1 VLRITPQSVVYTI
14 RTEETG
20 REHRQSLQVF
30 FAGQA
35 AVVYNRSMSE
45 QRGTERLRRLNL
57 GCGRYPLAGY
67 INIDIDPA
75 SAADLRF
82 DLSSF
87 PYPLEPEKYDR
98 IVASHVLEHLP
109 DAFGAMR
116 EWARLLSPAGTLIV
130 RVPHC
135 SRGFTHPQHRA
146 GFDVSFP
153 MYFDP
158 SFPGGYSG
166 VELRLVSMMLTWFA
180 QPELKKACLSPFQ
193 YRAGLLLGRLFDAV
207 AAMSPAACS
216 RIWAY
221 WVGGFEEIE
230 FVFEKPATTSERKS
244 EA

>member
-1 VLRITPQSVVYTI
+1 
-14 RTEETG
+14 
-20 REHRQSLQVF
+20 
-30 FAGQA
+30 
-35 AVVYNRSMSE
+35 MSE
-45 QRGTERLRRLNL
+45 QRENDRPRRLNL
-57 GCGRYPLAGY
+57 GCGRYPIDGY

-75 SAADLRF
+75 SSADLRF
-82 DLSSF
+82 DLASF
-87 PYPLEPEKYDR
+87 PYPLETGGYDR

-109 DAFGAMR
+109 DAFGTMR
-116 EWARLLSPAGTLIV
+116 EWARLLAPGGTMTI

-153 MYFDP
+153 LYFDS

-166 VELRLVSMMLTWFA
+166 VELRLVSMRLTWFA

-193 YRAGLLLGRLFDAV
+193 YRAALLLGRLFDV
-207 AAMSPAACS
+207 AAALSPSACS

-230 FVFEKPATTSERKS
+230 FVFEKPAVVSERKS